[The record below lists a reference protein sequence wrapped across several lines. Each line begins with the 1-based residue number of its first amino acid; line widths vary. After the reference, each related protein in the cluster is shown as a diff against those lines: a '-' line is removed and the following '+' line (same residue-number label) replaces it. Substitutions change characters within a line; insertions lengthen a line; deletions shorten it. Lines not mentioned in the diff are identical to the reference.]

1 MIVMEMKIGNSVLKI
16 DDDAG
21 PDCEDERKQRMDAV
35 VKLITQNYIHKERK
49 NGDQLDCYKDNFNSR
64 G

>member
-16 DDDAG
+16 DDDTG
-21 PDCEDERKQRMDAV
+21 PGCEEERKQRMDAV
-35 VKLITQNYIHKERK
+35 VKMITQNYIHKERK
-49 NGDQLDCYKDNFNSR
+49 NGDQFDCHEDHFNSR